1 MSGIIERE
9 MSRKVAFALRT
20 FANTIMSEFSFW
32 WSTEAKG
39 QKSKASFCDT
49 NILSR
54 IITGKFLFEIIHLRL
69 TICL

>member
-39 QKSKASFCDT
+39 QKSKNLQWDFPGGPVAKTACS
-49 NILSR
+49 
-54 IITGKFLFEIIHLRL
+54 
-69 TICL
+69 